1 MHIFGYSMGG
11 YAAICTALKHPDR
24 ISSIMTLATVFDLSP
39 ERAQKEAAM
48 LDPGKIELKVP
59 SFAETLKH
67 LHGSEKWKSLLQQK
81 AGMMKVFG

>member
-1 MHIFGYSMGG
+1 MHFFGYSMGR
-11 YAAICTALKHPDR
+11 YAAVCIALKHPDR
-24 ISSIMTLATVFDLSP
+24 ICSIMTLATVFDWSP

-59 SFAETLKH
+59 AIAETLKH